1 MSQSDLVIG
10 PTGPVMPDSAA
21 VLEAVQ
27 GDWRAAL
34 GDNLNVNPATPQG
47 QLMASQA
54 AAIQDKNAQLLYL
67 ASQFNPEQAE
77 GIYQDALAKVYF
89 LERNPARSTV
99 VAIACMGPVSY
110 THLDGVDRLVVALTL
125 EEVREVAAEYS
136 DQQLPRASVKNAGDA
151 ACG

>member
-1 MSQSDLVIG
+1 MMSQSDLVIG

-54 AAIQDKNAQLLYL
+54 AARRVER
-67 ASQFNPEQAE
+67 SQFPPRVPVVP
-77 GIYQDALAKVYF
+77 YWVSSL
-89 LERNPARSTV
+89 LSRS
-99 VAIACMGPVSY
+99 AA
-110 THLDGVDRLVVALTL
+110 
-125 EEVREVAAEYS
+125 VR
-136 DQQLPRASVKNAGDA
+136 
-151 ACG
+151 